1 MCSSDLNQVQTN
13 DVFYGVFSDLILAT
27 WSGLDIVVDNLTQA
41 AKGQVIYTVM
51 QDVDWVCRRAASFSK
66 GT

>member
-1 MCSSDLNQVQTN
+1 
-13 DVFYGVFSDLILAT
+13 VFYGVFSDLVLAT
-27 WSGLDIVVDNLTQA
+27 WSGLDIVVDPYTQS

-51 QDVDWVCRRAASFSK
+51 QDLDWVCRRAASFAL